1 MDQSPYR
8 WCGEGEPGLCSGGLL
23 RNEYGEWLA
32 AFASRVGICTSVKA
46 ELLAV
51 KHGLELAWSLG
62 YRRIIF
68 EVDSQVVLLILG
80 KPVTGGMDP
89 LVLHITCWPC

>member
-8 WCGEGEPGLCSGGLL
+8 WCGEGEPGLCGGGLL

-62 YRRIIF
+62 ADYFR
-68 EVDSQVVLLILG
+68 
-80 KPVTGGMDP
+80 GGLPGGALD
-89 LVLHITCWPC
+89 TW